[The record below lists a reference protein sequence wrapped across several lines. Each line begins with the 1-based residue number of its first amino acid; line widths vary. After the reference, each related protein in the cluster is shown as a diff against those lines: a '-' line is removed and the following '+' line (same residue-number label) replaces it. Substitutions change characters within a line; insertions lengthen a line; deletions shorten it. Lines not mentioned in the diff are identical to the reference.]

1 LTGSNGIGSIIRRS
15 SSGAT
20 ALEGRGKQRGGVVS
34 TDHIERNATLA
45 EAVSWLAR
53 CASLPA
59 DVEAKARLLLLDTFG
74 CLLAGL
80 RHPEAQQLG
89 RALRLAFP
97 GDVAWPGSDIRLGP
111 AGCAAL
117 GAAAACW
124 DEACEGNA
132 SAHGRPGLPVV
143 PALLALTANRDTTLA
158 DLLLALVTGYE
169 IGTRAGEA
177 WRIAPGMH
185 VDGSWHSL
193 AVAGAVARLISGPHA
208 IQPAI
213 EAAACQIPA
222 SLYLPITAGSVVRNT
237 YVSHAVL
244 LGMLS
249 GAAAEAGFDMPSGAL
264 EEGRRRVLR
273 ATGPAQIAA
282 AGEWTILDGY
292 LKPFA
297 GVRHT
302 HYGVEAALRIRRHLD
317 FSVDKIRHITLE
329 TYEEAT
335 RYCGNRAPRSAIQA
349 QFSLSYAVAAALVLG
364 DLGPEAYANLGAD
377 TAIARLEQ
385 LVVISVDPNRVGRGA
400 KLTVDVGTTRLCEDA
415 DNVAGDPGQAMSGE
429 EVVGKFRRYAEPTLG
444 AQQVAALT
452 AFFLQADLQED
463 ARQLLVLAS

>member
-1 LTGSNGIGSIIRRS
+1 
-15 SSGAT
+15 
-20 ALEGRGKQRGGVVS
+20 VS
-34 TDHIERNATLA
+34 TDRIERNSTLA

-53 CASLPA
+53 CVTLPA

-80 RHPEAQQLG
+80 RHPEVQQFG

-97 GDVAWPGSDIRLGP
+97 GDVAWPRSDIRLGP
-111 AGCAAL
+111 AGSAAL

-143 PALLALTANRDTTLA
+143 PTLLALTANRATSLA
-158 DLLLALVTGYE
+158 DVLVALATGYE
-169 IGTRAGEA
+169 IGTRAGQA
-177 WRIAPGMH
+177 WRIPAGLH

-193 AVAGAVARLISGPHA
+193 AVAGAVARLISGPKG
-208 IQPAI
+208 IQPSI

-222 SLYLPITAGSVVRNT
+222 SLYLPITVGSSVRNT
-237 YVSHAVL
+237 YVSHAAL
-244 LGMLS
+244 LGLLS
-249 GAAAEAGFDMPSGAL
+249 AAAAEAGFDMPCGAL
-264 EEGRRRVLR
+264 EEGRRRVLQ
-273 ATGPAQIAA
+273 ATALAQVAP

-302 HYGVEAALRIRRHLD
+302 HYGVEAALRIRRHPD
-317 FSVDKIRHITLE
+317 FSLDQVRLITLQ

-349 QFSLSYAVAAALVLG
+349 QFSLSYAIAAVLALG
-364 DLGPEAYANLGAD
+364 DLGPEAYADLGPD

-385 LVVISVDPNRVGRGA
+385 LVVIAVDPNRARRGA
-400 KLTVDVGTTRLCEDA
+400 NLTIDIGTTRLSEDV
-415 DNVAGDPGQAMSGE
+415 DKVAGDPAWPMSDQ
-429 EVVGKFRRYAEPTLG
+429 EVVGKFCRYAEPTLG
-444 AQQVAALT
+444 SQAVAALT
-452 AFFLQADLQED
+452 AFFLEGDLREP
-463 ARQLLVLAS
+463 ARKCFAVAS